1 MSFEVFVAIT
11 LVATWALL
19 PLSLV
24 IGLKDFDDEQMSD
37 PHHH

>member
-1 MSFEVFVAIT
+1 MSFEVFVAIS
-11 LVATWALL
+11 LIGIWGLL

-24 IGLKDFDDEQMSD
+24 IAMKSFDDEALSD